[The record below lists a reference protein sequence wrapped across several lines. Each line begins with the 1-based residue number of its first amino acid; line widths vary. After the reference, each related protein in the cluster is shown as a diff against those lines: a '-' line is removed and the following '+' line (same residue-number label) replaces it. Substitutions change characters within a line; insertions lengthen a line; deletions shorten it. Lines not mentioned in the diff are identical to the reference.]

1 MGFAGAVLAI
11 LLAIPPMAVA
21 SNVGMVSGPE
31 IHYEARDGES
41 NVLSTSRVA
50 ADFYFRE
57 GTPQRPGVSI
67 TPDLPCG
74 LLPQPA
80 PDNYLARCPA
90 VDDSGSPVV
99 RVTVSLLDKDDHL
112 TVTSSATPYQPP
124 PPSESFLLKALGGS
138 GDDNLEGGAGN
149 DDLQGGN
156 GDDSLAGRA
165 GNDDLQGEGGS
176 DALSGGE
183 GTDTADFGNRTERL
197 TIDLDGD
204 KDDGESD
211 ERDNVQP
218 DVERL
223 IGGSNSDTLTGSSAA
238 NFLDGGAEE
247 DTIEGRGGDD
257 TLEGGKDEAGDT
269 LRGENGRDT
278 LRGGQG
284 EDSLT
289 GGEDDDRLTGGGGA
303 DDMDGDRG
311 GDKVEGGPGGDAL
324 DGGEGDDSLYGG
336 ALGGVVGADGDDRL
350 NGGRGADLLFGGRG
364 NDLLDGGTE
373 GDTMS
378 GEAGKDTVT
387 YDDRTNPVR
396 VSLNGIADDGEKG
409 EGDNV
414 ADDVEVIDGGERD
427 DTLSGDADRNL
438 LNGGPGDDEI
448 QANDGSD
455 QLTGGKAS
463 DLLEAR
469 DGNSDVVDCE
479 DDKDLAIADRD
490 DAVRNCETVDR
501 PGARQ
506 PIVGRYARVR
516 QEGEYGLRLPQ
527 GRRFFSLTQNVK
539 IPMGSTVD
547 PKADDVRLVTAR
559 NRKGGRQVASVSAGR
574 FAVRQSGRRPPVT
587 ELRLAG
593 KRPSCRGSS
602 TRQGRV
608 SRAARSSARRL
619 RVDVGGPASSP
630 KVSNRAGVS
639 RALRRRSRRARV
651 SVRGRYSLGGSVG
664 TKWVTE
670 DRCDGTLTT
679 VISGTVHV
687 QDFGRGRTVTVR
699 PGKPYLARA
708 DN

>member
-1 MGFAGAVLAI
+1 V
-11 LLAIPPMAVA
+11 
-21 SNVGMVSGPE
+21 
-31 IHYEARDGES
+31 
-41 NVLSTSRVA
+41 
-50 ADFYFRE
+50 
-57 GTPQRPGVSI
+57 
-67 TPDLPCG
+67 
-74 LLPQPA
+74 
-80 PDNYLARCPA
+80 
-90 VDDSGSPVV
+90 
-99 RVTVSLLDKDDHL
+99 
-112 TVTSSATPYQPP
+112 
-124 PPSESFLLKALGGS
+124 
-138 GDDNLEGGAGN
+138 
-149 DDLQGGN
+149 
-156 GDDSLAGRA
+156 
-165 GNDDLQGEGGS
+165 
-176 DALSGGE
+176 LSGGE
-183 GTDTADFGNRTERL
+183 GRDTADFGDRTERL
-197 TIDLDGD
+197 TIDLDGV

-218 DVERL
+218 DVERV

-238 NFLDGGAEE
+238 NFLDGRAEE
-247 DTIEGRGGDD
+247 DTIEGGGGDD
-257 TLEGGKDEAGDT
+257 MLEGGKDEAGDT

-278 LRGGQG
+278 LAGGPG

-289 GGEDDDRLTGGGGA
+289 GGQDDDTLTGGGGA
-303 DDMDGDRG
+303 DDIDGDRG

-364 NDLLDGGTE
+364 NDLLDGGPE
-373 GDTMS
+373 GDTIS

-414 ADDVEVIDGGERD
+414 ANDVEVIDGGERD

-463 DLLEAR
+463 DLLNAR

-501 PGARQ
+501 PGARH
-506 PIVGRYARVR
+506 PIVGRYARVLR
-516 QEGEYGLRLPQ
+516 EGEFRLRLPQ
-527 GRRFFSLTQNVK
+527 GRRFFRLYQDVK
-539 IPMGSTVD
+539 IPIESTID
-547 PKADDVRLVTAR
+547 PRADDVRLVTAR
-559 NRKGGRQVASVSAGR
+559 NPGARQVASVSAGR
-574 FAVRQSGRRPPVT
+574 FAVRQRGRRRAVT

-593 KRPSCRGSS
+593 RLPDCRGSS
-602 TRQGRV
+602 TQEGRAK
-608 SRAARSSARRL
+608 RAARSSPRRL
-619 RVDVGGPASSP
+619 RVAVGKSVAGP

-639 RALRRRSRRARV
+639 VAPRKGKRGGGVEVLGKYSRGA
-651 SVRGRYSLGGSVG
+651 STG
-664 TKWVTE
+664 TRWLTE

-679 VISGTVHV
+679 VISGTVRV
-687 QDFGRGRTVTVR
+687 RDFGRGRTVTVR
-699 PGKPYLARA
+699 PGKPYLAAR
-708 DN
+708 